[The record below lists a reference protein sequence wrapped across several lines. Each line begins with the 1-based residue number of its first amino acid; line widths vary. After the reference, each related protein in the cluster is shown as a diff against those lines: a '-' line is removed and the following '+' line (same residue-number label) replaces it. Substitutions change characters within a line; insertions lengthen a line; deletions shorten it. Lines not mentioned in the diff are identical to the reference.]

1 MASTNDWPVDL
12 RGITET
18 IVTTRGPNERWNV
31 AALGVHAPES
41 ADRPAT
47 ARTWGGTRTRR
58 NFERRGQGYVQ
69 FSTDPVDFAKAAL
82 TIDERDEPIL
92 DSAAAWARTEVT
104 QVDRGTDEGT
114 TWLEWELEPVETAV
128 EERIVPTTNRGY
140 AAVVEAT
147 VAASRLD
154 VPAYDRAELT
164 DRLSH
169 LEDVVATCGSQR
181 EQRAFDVVRDAVDW

>member
-1 MASTNDWPVDL
+1 MPATADWPVDL

-18 IVTTRGPNERWNV
+18 IVTTRGPQDRWNV
-31 AALGVHAPES
+31 AALGVHAPPSTDE
-41 ADRPAT
+41 PPT

-82 TIDERDEPIL
+82 TIDERDEPVL

-104 QVDRGTDEGT
+104 QIDEGTDEGT
-114 TWLEWELEPVETAV
+114 TWVEWELEPVETAV
-128 EERIVPTTNRGY
+128 EGRVVPTTNRGY

-164 DRLSH
+164 ARLSH
-169 LEDVVATCGSQR
+169 LEDVVDTCGSPT
-181 EQRAFDVVRDAVDW
+181 EQRAFDVVRNAVDW

>member
-1 MASTNDWPVDL
+1 VAATADWPVDL

-18 IVTTRGPNERWNV
+18 IVTTRGPRVRWNV
-31 AALGVHAPES
+31 AALGVHAPPS
-41 ADRPAT
+41 ADEPVT
-47 ARTWGGTRTRR
+47 ARTWGETRTRR
-58 NFERRGQGYVQ
+58 NFDRRGQGYVQ

-82 TIDERDEPIL
+82 TVDERDKPVL

-104 QVDRGTDEGT
+104 PVDRGTGEGT
-114 TWLEWELEPVETAV
+114 TWVEWELEPVETAV
-128 EERIVPTTNRGY
+128 EGRVVPTTNRGY

-164 DRLSH
+164 ARLSH
-169 LEDVVATCGSQR
+169 LEDVVHTCGSPT
-181 EQRAFDVVRDAVDW
+181 EQRAFEIVRDAVGW

>member
-1 MASTNDWPVDL
+1 MPATADWPVDL

-18 IVTTRGPNERWNV
+18 IVTTRGPEDRWNV
-31 AALGVHAPES
+31 AALGIHAPPSPDEL
-41 ADRPAT
+41 PT

-82 TIDERDEPIL
+82 TIVERDEPVL

-104 QVDRGTDEGT
+104 QLDEGTDEGT
-114 TWLEWELEPVETAV
+114 TWVEWALEPVETAV
-128 EERIVPTTNRGY
+128 EGRVVPTTNRGY

-164 DRLSH
+164 ARLSH
-169 LEDVVATCGSQR
+169 LEDVVDTCGSPT
-181 EQRAFDVVRDAVDW
+181 EQRAFDVVRNAVDW